1 MILITRYESKP
12 KAIVWN
18 GSEKFM
24 SMKITFV
31 KKTSVT
37 KLFKHIENKN

>member
-1 MILITRYESKP
+1 MILTTRYEGNP

-24 SMKITFV
+24 SIKIHILE
-31 KKTSVT
+31 KASIA
-37 KLFKHIENKN
+37 KLFKHIEIKN